1 MVEGILDGSHFPKR
15 GPDIGPG
22 LFEWGTLGPLEY
34 YVMTPL
40 AALSRP
46 LGGAV
51 RGPLV
56 AFVLLGLTSFPS
68 LHRLGE
74 RHLGRGI
81 GALACLLYATS
92 PYPFFL
98 SRELMDHSFLAPVV
112 PLFFLA
118 LVELIETR
126 AARWAV
132 VACASL
138 AAAMQFH
145 ITTIVFFPILMAVLI
160 GTRAKVGAWLGGLAA
175 GAAIYSP
182 YLDAQIREGFPD
194 VRAMLSVAK
203 GTGVGVAP
211 ERAGVAVLSLVH
223 QVLYRTGQ
231 TPNVDPPDW
240 IHDLGKCSSMLV
252 VLGLACAVGA
262 AARGTIR
269 GGAERN
275 RGAKLAVV
283 AAWLVAPVAFLCT
296 QRSEVYARHLAV
308 IYPAPQLLAAL
319 VVGWLAFGGGWR
331 THDRGLRASRA
342 VLATGALAIACGS
355 MAMGCWTIQ
364 RFQHDVEAG
373 FLVAGKLALG
383 PEESI
388 ATALARHGV
397 RPTTFDRVALAGGG
411 QELEGIYYLL
421 EHTRAAPADASARA
435 ADEPPTR
442 FLVVSPTDVLDDGVL
457 HFLEPLG
464 WRGGLAIFEHRR
476 SLDPQSLRVFREG
489 QPVARLDL
497 TSYGSGEPGAVT
509 LEGTLTTR
517 EGERVLLVVDT
528 HVCIER
534 VTVADVVAFEA
545 SCAGAPVLPW
555 PVRSGIEIPAAIPAG
570 EHPLVIQGHNPVK
583 RLFVSLFDV
592 TMPRAGLPVAVPT
605 DVLTVTRVD

>member
-40 AALSRP
+40 AALSQP

-126 AARWAV
+126 ARVWAV

-138 AAAMQFH
+138 AAALQFH
-145 ITTIVFFPILMAVLI
+145 ITTIVFFPILVAVLLGMRTRV
-160 GTRAKVGAWLGGLAA
+160 GTWVGGLAA
-175 GAAIYSP
+175 GAAIYAP

-211 ERAGVAVLSLVH
+211 ERAGGAVLSLVH

-231 TPNVDPPDW
+231 TPNVDPPRW
-240 IHDLGKCSSMLV
+240 IHLVGTCTSTLV
-252 VLGLACAVGA
+252 VVGLACAVGA
-262 AARGTIR
+262 AVRGAVR
-269 GGAERN
+269 GGTERK

-283 AAWLVAPVAFLCT
+283 AAWLAAPVAFLCT

-319 VVGWLAFGGGWR
+319 VVGWLVFGSGWR
-331 THDRGLRASRA
+331 TYGRGLRASRA
-342 VLATGALAIACGS
+342 VLAAGALTITCAS
-355 MAMGCWTIQ
+355 MATGCWTIQ
-364 RFQHDVEAG
+364 RFQRDVEAG

-388 ATALARHGV
+388 ADALARHGV

-421 EHTRAAPADASARA
+421 EQASTAPPAAGDSA
-435 ADEPPTR
+435 TR
-442 FLVVSPTDVLDDGVL
+442 FLVVAPTDVLDDVVL
-457 HFLEPLG
+457 RFLEPLG
-464 WRGGLAIFEHRR
+464 WRGGLAIFEHHR
-476 SLDPQSLRVFREG
+476 SLDPESLRVFREG

-517 EGERVLLVVDT
+517 EGERVLLVLDT

-534 VTVADVVAFEA
+534 VTVADVVAFEG

-592 TMPRAGLPVAVPT
+592 TMPRAGLPVEVPT
-605 DVLTVTRVD
+605 DGLAVTRVD